1 MFSVKCKI
9 LIIAGL
15 ILMTGTVSAQKQ
27 VKYHHPVPKETLSP
41 IVRDHL
47 RWVMDEKSW
56 HLPNIADVR
65 AIEATA
71 RRGDPSAQFRLSLM
85 YEAGYGVQQNGAR
98 AVRWLRKAAEQGF
111 LPAQYDLGS
120 RYVSGDGISQD
131 LFEASNWFRRA
142 AEHGYASAQKNLGAM
157 YARGYGVPQD
167 FNEAYV
173 WSSIATRSG
182 VDGALRNRN
191 LAASELS
198 PDDLQV
204 AEKRATTLFA
214 EIQQRSPEGTD
225 GIN

>member
-1 MFSVKCKI
+1 M

-15 ILMTGTVSAQKQ
+15 ILVSGTVFAQKQ
-27 VKYHHPVPKETLSP
+27 VKYQSPGPKDTLSP
-41 IVRDHL
+41 VVRDHL

-65 AIEATA
+65 AIQAAA
-71 RRGDPSAQFRLSLM
+71 RRGDPPAQFRLSLM
-85 YEAGYGVQQNGAR
+85 YEAGYGVQHNDAR
-98 AVRWLRKAAEQGF
+98 SVKWLRKAAEQGF
-111 LPAQYDLGS
+111 LPAQYTLGS
-120 RYVSGDGISQD
+120 RYIGGDGVAQD
-131 LFEASNWFRRA
+131 LFEASSWFRKA
-142 AEHGYASAQKNLGAM
+142 AEQGFASAQKNLGAM
-157 YARGYGVPQD
+157 YARGHGVPQD

-182 VDGALRNRN
+182 VEGAIRNRN

-204 AEKRATTLFA
+204 AEKRATTLYA
-214 EIQQRSPEGTD
+214 EIQQRASESTG